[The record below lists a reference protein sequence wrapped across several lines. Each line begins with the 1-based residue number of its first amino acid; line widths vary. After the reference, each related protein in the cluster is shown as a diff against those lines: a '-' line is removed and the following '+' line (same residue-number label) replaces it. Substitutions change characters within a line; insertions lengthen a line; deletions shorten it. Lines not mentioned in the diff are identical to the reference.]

1 MLKYFLDRY
10 KTEEICDKATDAFLS
25 TLKFVPV
32 CFVINGNVWKARC
45 CFLYWWYSLFNEGSD
60 NTTIFSHDMGLI
72 IIYLNNIKL
81 DDDNFDDDN
90 PQTIIHVRL
99 MVWCNRFK

>member
-1 MLKYFLDRY
+1 MSDCCKTQKMSNKVVYTSLSAIKFVPDQYKIVLKLLIVILLYLILFLTGIWLVSKEPFMLKYFLDRY

-45 CFLYWWYSLFNEGSD
+45 CIL
-60 NTTIFSHDMGLI
+60 
-72 IIYLNNIKL
+72 
-81 DDDNFDDDN
+81 
-90 PQTIIHVRL
+90 
-99 MVWCNRFK
+99 